1 MKHCI
6 AELQRV
12 EITRIVVAS
21 TTVKI
26 FINLNGDDI
35 GGRLRLFTKAE
46 LFTFEQLG
54 GPKSN

>member
-35 GGRLRLFTKAE
+35 GGAVALIYQSGVIYF
-46 LFTFEQLG
+46 
-54 GPKSN
+54 